1 MVSQTPGLLILVP
14 GSIGYRSLT
23 ALLNSETIRG
33 VELGFSMVIVGVALV
48 GGLLMANL
56 LVSPKRIL

>member
-23 ALLNSETIRG
+23 ALLNGETIRG